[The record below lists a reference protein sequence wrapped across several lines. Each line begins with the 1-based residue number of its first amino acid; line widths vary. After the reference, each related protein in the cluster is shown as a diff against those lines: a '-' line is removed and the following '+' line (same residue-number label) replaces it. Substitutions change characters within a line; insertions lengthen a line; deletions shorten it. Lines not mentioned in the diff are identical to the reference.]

1 MLEGEL
7 NLNAMLNIDYSVLDK
22 GIILIFDQKMYLSNV
37 RTSRDYKVVV
47 KAPSP
52 QVHNISVVILNDV
65 NDVDIKWED
74 IISEIKRQYGANLIA
89 LLDSDGNKI

>member
-1 MLEGEL
+1 
-7 NLNAMLNIDYSVLDK
+7 MLNIDYSVLEK
-22 GIILIFDQKMYLSNV
+22 GIILLFDQEMYLSNV

-47 KAPSP
+47 KDPSP

-65 NDVDIKWED
+65 NDVDIKWDD
-74 IISEIKRQYGANLIA
+74 IISEIKRQYGDNLID